1 MSDPALPSSTRT
13 TATPVA
19 ATPEPDWTDQVTDL
33 VIDVVDRIH
42 DSTTGPLI
50 SVAKSVVYGVVA
62 VIVGLAAVI
71 IVTLLVVRSLD
82 LLPGRIWIPYL
93 VLGIVSTAAG
103 LFLWSKRTH
112 PSEA

>member
-1 MSDPALPSSTRT
+1 MSDPALPASTGTT
-13 TATPVA
+13 TAPA
-19 ATPEPDWTDQVTDL
+19 ASPPEPDWTDQVTDL

-50 SVAKSVVYGVVA
+50 SVARGVVYGVVA
-62 VIVGLAAVI
+62 AIVGVAALI
-71 IVTLLVVRSLD
+71 IVTLLAVRSLD

-93 VLGIVSTAAG
+93 ALGIVTTAAG
-103 LFLWSKRTH
+103 LLLWSKRTH

>member
-1 MSDPALPSSTRT
+1 MSDPAIPSSMRAT
-13 TATPVA
+13 TAPVA
-19 ATPEPDWTDQVTDL
+19 AAPEPDWTDQVTDL

-50 SVAKSVVYGVVA
+50 SVAKSVVYGVMA
-62 VIVGLAAVI
+62 AIVGVAALI
-71 IVTLLVVRSLD
+71 ILTLLAVRSLD

-93 VLGIVSTAAG
+93 ALGIVSTAAG
-103 LFLWSKRTH
+103 LLLWSKRTH